1 MRSKTRRLPS
11 VVAALAVI
19 VALVVAACGGTTTSA
34 SPAAS
39 TAPAASAAP
48 VASASAA
55 AAHEPVSITVG
66 VLRPGATQA
75 AVDALNLQI
84 SEFEAKY
91 PVDQG
96 RARGVQLD
104 GADVH
109 GRTRGR
115 HAP

>member
-19 VALVVAACGGTTTSA
+19 TALIVAACGGTTTSA

-39 TAPAASAAP
+39 TAPAASVAP
-48 VASASAA
+48 AASASAA
-55 AAHEPVSITVG
+55 AAHDPVSITVG

-91 PVDQG
+91 PWI
-96 RARGVQLD
+96 
-104 GADVH
+104 
-109 GRTRGR
+109 T
-115 HAP
+115 P